1 MRIVV
6 TGSKGRVGSVVV
18 EYAKAQGAD
27 VLGVDTV
34 GAGNI
39 SDYIH
44 ADVSDLGQVYD
55 VLHGADAVI
64 HLAAIRD
71 PRLFPAAKTFMTN
84 VGSTYNI
91 FLAAAHLGVK
101 RVVTA
106 SSIQLTHVVRP
117 RTPLD
122 FKYFPLD
129 EAHPLSPHDD
139 YTLSKQVGEVIA
151 DSFCHHWGLTA
162 VSLRYTGVITRDN
175 WANLPR
181 KIPPVRAPWPY
192 PHYVHVE
199 DAARCT
205 YLAATVDLL
214 PSSHTIAFVTAQD
227 TAIDMPSEKWIQRYF
242 PAAERRAPFTAFE
255 SLVSGKVAADKLGF
269 VAQHSWRI
277 STI

>member
-1 MRIVV
+1 MRIVI
-6 TGSKGRVGSVVV
+6 TGSKGRLGSVVV
-18 EYAKAQGAD
+18 EYAKAHGAD

-34 GAGNI
+34 GIGNLG
-39 SDYIH
+39 DYIH
-44 ADVSDLGQVYD
+44 ADMTDLGQVYD
-55 VLHGADAVI
+55 VFHGADAVI

-71 PRLFPAAKTFMTN
+71 PRLFTAAKTFMTN
-84 VGSTYNI
+84 VGSTYNV
-91 FLAAAHLGVK
+91 FLAAAHLGIK

-139 YTLSKQVGEVIA
+139 YTLSKQVGEAIA
-151 DSFCHHWGLTA
+151 DSFCNHWGLTA
-162 VSLRYTGVITRDN
+162 VSLRYTGVVTREN

-181 KIPPVRAPWPY
+181 TRPY

-205 YLAATVDLL
+205 YLAATTSLP
-214 PSSHTIAFVTAQD
+214 PSSHTVAFVTAQD
-227 TAIDMPSEKWIQRYF
+227 TAIDMRSEDWITQYF
-242 PAAERRAPFTAFE
+242 PNAERRQRFDA
-255 SLVSGKVAADKLGF
+255 
-269 VAQHSWRI
+269 H
-277 STI
+277 

>member
-1 MRIVV
+1 MRIVI

-27 VLGVDTV
+27 VLGVDTIGV
-34 GAGNI
+34 GNF

-44 ADVSDLGQVYD
+44 ADVGDLGQVYD
-55 VLHGADAVI
+55 VLDGADAVI

-71 PRLFPAAKTFMTN
+71 PRLFTAAKTFMTN
-84 VGSTYNI
+84 VGSTYNV
-91 FLAAAHLGVK
+91 FLAAAHLGIK

-129 EAHPLSPHDD
+129 ETHPLSPHDD

-181 KIPPVRAPWPY
+181 KSPPARASWPY

-205 YLAATVDLL
+205 YLAATAEL
-214 PSSHTIAFVTAQD
+214 PPNSHTVAFVTAPD
-227 TAIDMPSEKWIQRYF
+227 TAIDMTSEEWIRRYF
-242 PAAERRAPFTAFE
+242 PAAERRASFTAFE
-255 SLVSGKVAADKLGF
+255 SLVSGKTAEEKLGF
-269 VAQHSWRI
+269 VAEHSWRI
-277 STI
+277 P